1 MQFAKASLLIASTFS
16 GIKIA
21 FNFSQFAKALLF
33 IDSKELDNA
42 IADKEEQRAKELAP
56 IWLTVDGNTTVLREI
71 QEKKAKSSMILRLL
85 EKMMLD
91 KEEHLK
97 NAFFSIFSIFSI
109 LGGKIISGRAKHSE
123 KVPKGILVTAEG
135 TLIEVR
141 EIQPKN
147 ALRPKFHT
155 LSGSVTDF
163 KFSQFAKAF
172 VPKLA
177 TP

>member
-97 NAFFSIFSIFSI
+97 NAFFSIFSI

-147 ALRPKFHT
+147 ALRPKSHT